1 MIPGQE
7 IPPVAASCVTP
18 AGGSSAAA
26 QGGEGLAPR
35 SAEPTTSEQRAIRQ
49 IMAHARLAANAEANG
64 DPDRRRRLIQ
74 QQGEILFAAG
84 LQLMLEGDRK

>member
-1 MIPGQE
+1 
-7 IPPVAASCVTP
+7 
-18 AGGSSAAA
+18 
-26 QGGEGLAPR
+26 
-35 SAEPTTSEQRAIRQ
+35 
-49 IMAHARLAANAEANG
+49 MAHARLAANAEANG